1 MLDIWQIYARRLVL
15 RQYHTCRKLQ
25 SGSLLDLLCGLCGN
39 YDAIASNDLMTP
51 DGVLVGGTIVFG
63 NSWKTEFDCPDVNHI
78 VADFCVE
85 HPTRT
90 EWATHECSIIM
101 DPEIFGHCHAAVNP
115 IYYFEICKSDT
126 CACES
131 GGDCECLCSAVAAYA
146 HQCGQ
151 AGQPINWR
159 RPDFCPV
166 MCEFYNYDPITC
178 EWKYLPC
185 GNTCPVSCCEEPIGY
200 EDCDTGC
207 VEGNGFLRDS
217 SIDRQINEK
226 LTVFNFNFSSR
237 QSG

>member
-1 MLDIWQIYARRLVL
+1 MEEHGFFWIFQSSFGLTIFWDKGTRIYIRLST
-15 RQYHTCRKLQ
+15 RHAGQM
-25 SGSLLDLLCGLCGN
+25 CGLCGN

-217 SIDRQINEK
+217 
-226 LTVFNFNFSSR
+226 
-237 QSG
+237 